1 MKPIIV
7 EVYGTEIV
15 CASCAN
21 LPSSIE
27 TKEWL
32 ESLLLRKYPEKH
44 FFINHIDFLNPM
56 TDDELVLLFCKEMQ
70 EEDRIYP
77 LVKIN
82 NEIVSEGQVLVKKLY
97 EFINEL

>member
-1 MKPIIV
+1 MKPIMV

-32 ESLLLRKYPEKH
+32 ESLLLRKYPEKQ
-44 FFINHIDFLNPM
+44 FIITHIDFLKPM
-56 TDDELVLLFCKEMQ
+56 TEDPTILQFCDEMK

-82 NEIVSEGQVLVKKLY
+82 NKMVSEGQVLVKKLY
-97 EFINEL
+97 TVINEL

>member
-1 MKPIIV
+1 MKPIMV

-32 ESLLLRKYPEKH
+32 ESLLLRKYPEKR
-44 FFINHIDFLNPM
+44 FSFKHIDFLNPL
-56 TDDELVLLFCKEMQ
+56 TDDEDILQFCKEMQ

-82 NEIVSEGQVLVKKLY
+82 KKTVSEGQVLVKKLY